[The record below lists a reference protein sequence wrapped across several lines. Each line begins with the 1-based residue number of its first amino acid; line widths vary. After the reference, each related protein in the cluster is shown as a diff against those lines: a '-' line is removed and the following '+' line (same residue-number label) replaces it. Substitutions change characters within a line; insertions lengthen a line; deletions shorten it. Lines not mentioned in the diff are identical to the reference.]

1 MKTLLLSLALC
12 ALSAPAF
19 AVDLD
24 LGEEVDITSGSVTGL
39 SCALKAQKTGNLSVL
54 SACPLQEALKE
65 IVVYDVTEE
74 LIFRFTKGPVPRY
87 KLEMAYGGGSI
98 DASGEV
104 KKIDKKTGIVTLAI
118 EDYSITEKPKAGGF
132 KGCL

>member
-1 MKTLLLSLALC
+1 MKTLLLSLAI
-12 ALSAPAF
+12 F
-19 AVDLD
+19 AVSLPAAAVELD
-24 LGEEVDITSGSVTGL
+24 EEVDITSGSVTGL
-39 SCALKAQKTGNLSVL
+39 SCALQAQKTGNLSLL

-98 DASGEV
+98 DATGQV
-104 KKIDKKTGIVTLAI
+104 KKIDKKTGIVTLAV

>member
-1 MKTLLLSLALC
+1 MKILLLSLSLC
-12 ALSAPAF
+12 AVSLPAG
-19 AVDLD
+19 AVELD
-24 LGEEVDITSGSVTGL
+24 EEVDITSGSVTGL

-98 DASGEV
+98 DATGEV
-104 KKIDKKTGIVTLAI
+104 KKIDKKTGIVTIAV

>member
-1 MKTLLLSLALC
+1 MKTLLLSLAL
-12 ALSAPAF
+12 F
-19 AVDLD
+19 AVSFPAEAVELD
-24 LGEEVDITSGSVTGL
+24 EEVDITSGSVTGL
-39 SCALKAQKTGNLSVL
+39 SCALKAKKTGNLSIL

-98 DASGEV
+98 DATGEV
-104 KKIDKKTGIVTLAI
+104 KKIDKKTGIVTLAV